1 MSLEDY
7 IRRQARKYLRQ
18 QKNNNTNK
26 ILMPQNMLEV
36 GKVDLANNTIELPD
50 GTIGNLIEGEL
61 AQTYQP
67 VYKLNSTDYQSQT
80 KYFKLIQVDGG
91 RKALI
96 AWIKNTLP
104 ATSGPLLPSAY
115 NTDFYITDLTKGKYY
130 TLDKTD
136 LDIFVNDDIDLDWDW
151 WACAISPTGNS
162 VLIARVIYSN
172 PAGIATNTLRWCIL
186 DGLTFNTDEDEN
198 DVLSY
203 STKTEGSRVFE
214 YSFSVAPTPSVPGTV
229 LDAFSNVWTTP
240 VLCSSQENKIF
251 SCFLSLDFQGSS
263 NYRIDIIGNY
273 LSDITLSVAYSVV
286 NGSPPIPNAC
296 SSGLSL
302 KRSYSESVN
311 GIFSIK
317 QASTDSYSV
326 SFLET
331 SSLSDPLIFLDNS
344 FNPFPAVSSFHRRV
358 WNNFGTTS
366 INSTPISYIGSLS
379 FILPNSQSDT
389 FPAES
394 MLTSVPSI
402 SSSTGRYIRP
412 YMSQSDFISDYKNV
426 VLFDLS
432 NSYRNEI
439 FLNYFNNNIFPE
451 NMMGL
456 GSFKMKSTENMKQLV
471 NITIPDTSPLE
482 IKYYIENIYFDG
494 LGLTRNG
501 SFLSNQYLQSSV
513 IPPGSGASSPIV
525 SDFIFRP

>member
-104 ATSGPLLPSAY
+104 ATTGPLLPAAY

-214 YSFSVAPTPSVPGTV
+214 YSFSVASAPISPDFFTDPFGGIYPKGPTVGT
-229 LDAFSNVWTTP
+229 T
-240 VLCSSQENKIF
+240 ENRIF
-251 SCFLSLDFQGSS
+251 SCFISLDFQSTS
-263 NYRIDIIGNY
+263 NYRIDLIGNF
-273 LSDITLSVAYSVV
+273 LSNKIDHISYGGAGILSFTDTVQ
-286 NGSPPIPNAC
+286 
-296 SSGLSL
+296 
-302 KRSYSESVN
+302 

-317 QASTDSYSV
+317 NSQSLATSITSYINTTDLSNPLL
-326 SFLET
+326 FLQGDT
-331 SSLSDPLIFLDNS
+331 
-344 FNPFPAVSSFHRRV
+344 NPFPTTGSFHRRV
-358 WNNFGTTS
+358 WNNFGATS

-451 NMMGL
+451 NMTVL
-456 GSFKMKSTENMKQLV
+456 GFFKMKSTENMKQLV
-471 NITIPDTSPLE
+471 NIAIPDTSPLE
-482 IKYYIENIYFDG
+482 IKYYIENISFDG
-494 LGLTRNG
+494 IGLTRNG

-513 IPPGSGASSPIV
+513 IPPGSGASSPIA
-525 SDFIFRP
+525 SDFLFRP